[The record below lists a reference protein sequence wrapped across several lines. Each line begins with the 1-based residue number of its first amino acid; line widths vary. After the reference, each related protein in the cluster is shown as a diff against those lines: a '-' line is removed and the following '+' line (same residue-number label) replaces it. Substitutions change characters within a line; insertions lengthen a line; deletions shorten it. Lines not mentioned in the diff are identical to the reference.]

1 VTIVAGQ
8 HLSIEGDFESMS
20 TVQEVVKHI
29 AEKPLSQIL
38 RERRSTPHFDSTP
51 VPEEDLKKILHAG
64 MEAPSGY
71 NLQPWRFVVVRD
83 PEQKKRLREAA
94 MGQPKV
100 EEAPVVVVACGDTRA
115 WKEDVERMLKMGNV
129 HGFPESGNEG
139 ARKAVTGLL
148 SGQAGTAAGIA
159 GDINIWVNRHVM
171 IGYTT
176 MLWMAEALGYD
187 TAPMEGF
194 WEDKVRQVLGIPE
207 HVRVVALLGIGHR
220 KGDDKPYGGRF
231 DSRNIVF
238 AERWNSPA
246 KL

>member
-1 VTIVAGQ
+1 
-8 HLSIEGDFESMS
+8 MS